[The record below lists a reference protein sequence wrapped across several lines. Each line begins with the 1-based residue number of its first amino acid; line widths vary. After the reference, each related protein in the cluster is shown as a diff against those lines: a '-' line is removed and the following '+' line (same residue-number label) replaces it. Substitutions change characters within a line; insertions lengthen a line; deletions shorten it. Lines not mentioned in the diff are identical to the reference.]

1 MVCIMEEEV
10 HFFIYFLFFFYPDMK
25 YINYLLRK
33 VKV

>member
-10 HFFIYFLFFFYPDMK
+10 HFFIYIYIFFYPDMK
-25 YINYLLRK
+25 YMNYLLRK